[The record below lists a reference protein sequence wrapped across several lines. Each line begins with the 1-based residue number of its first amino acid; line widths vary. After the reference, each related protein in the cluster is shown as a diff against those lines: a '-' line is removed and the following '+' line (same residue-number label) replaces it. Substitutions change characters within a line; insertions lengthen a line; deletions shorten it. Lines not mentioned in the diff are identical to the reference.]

1 MVEAGARPD
10 PQEIERVVRSDSG
23 VAHRLS
29 LSARVVSAGDSQ
41 VKAKRQGQKR
51 LWRLQNRHSAA
62 SRKGHRKQPCGRY
75 ARGQPNFIRV
85 IYAKRGARSWVG
97 RRSSASATPA
107 SPNRCCAQPPM
118 TARTGLR
125 PAASAAAA
133 RFARS
138 DSEIPRSILVVVV
151 IIIIVVIVIIVGLS
165 RGFMRYVALI
175 VPEIA
180 IHPALCQQLL
190 VRTALGRL
198 AA

>member
-1 MVEAGARPD
+1 
-10 PQEIERVVRSDSG
+10 VVRSDSG

-51 LWRLQNRHSAA
+51 LWRLQNRHSAT

-107 SPNRCCAQPPM
+107 SPNRCCARPPM

-125 PAASAAAA
+125 ASA
-133 RFARS
+133 
-138 DSEIPRSILVVVV
+138 
-151 IIIIVVIVIIVGLS
+151 
-165 RGFMRYVALI
+165 
-175 VPEIA
+175 
-180 IHPALCQQLL
+180 
-190 VRTALGRL
+190 
-198 AA
+198 